1 MNKSLLIRSI
11 LMGFIVGIAL
21 YAIVAPNTTHA
32 EPNNTASDTKV
43 TLVYNGHLTICKL
56 DKSHYEV
63 VKTIKGVVFTGY
75 SDTKDQTDDRE
86 WETASGKHV
95 ADGFIATNDYPFG
108 TIVMIPELFGDKKF
122 VVEDRMN
129 KKYTGKNRVD
139 IFFPNKEE
147 GRQKAI
153 EFGARRATMLIVQS

>member
-1 MNKSLLIRSI
+1 MVHIIMEHIPQTILLI
-11 LMGFIVGIAL
+11 
-21 YAIVAPNTTHA
+21 TT
-32 EPNNTASDTKV
+32 N
-43 TLVYNGHLTICKL
+43 
-56 DKSHYEV
+56 
-63 VKTIKGVVFTGY
+63 IKGVVFTGY